1 MPRLQRQSRTRCVLG
16 ERSFLVGRRPVAGE
30 GLARWQPDLQLDDA
44 VPFRVSRNHFVIEK
58 SDLGYLVRDI
68 GSELGT
74 IVNGEPI
81 GHHFR
86 TDDVP
91 LRAGENE
98 VIAGGSDS
106 PFVFSV
112 FVPPL

>member
-1 MPRLQRQSRTRCVLG
+1 MP
-16 ERSFLVGRRPVAGE
+16 
-30 GLARWQPDLQLDDA
+30 PDLQLDDT
-44 VPFRVSRNHFVIEK
+44 VPFRVSRNHFAIEK
-58 SDLGYLVRDI
+58 SDLGYLVRDL
-68 GSELGT
+68 GSALGT

-86 TDDVP
+86 ADDVP
-91 LRAGENE
+91 LQAGENE

-112 FVPPL
+112 FVPPP